1 MVHLT
6 AKAVSCMISSQHEI
20 WAVHVKCIPEFTVAN
35 EELLGA
41 ARSALTAIDPNY
53 YGTVMVVAAGNTS
66 SVEKTKM
73 LDNKVP
79 LSYSFEVKGIPTAE
93 PDGSTWPRG
102 A

>member
-1 MVHLT
+1 MAYLT
-6 AKAVSCMISSQHEI
+6 AKAVSCMTSSQHEI
-20 WAVHVKCIPEFTVAN
+20 WAVHVKCIPVFTVAK

-41 ARSALTAIDPNY
+41 ARSALTAIDLNY

-79 LSYSFEVKGIPTAE
+79 LSFL
-93 PDGSTWPRG
+93 RG
-102 A
+102 ERHPYC